1 MNISKLIFFPKST
14 DNTFD
19 SQSILNTLTK
29 SQFIISE
36 EHQPNHYLPGERFLS
51 LITFLGCSPN
61 INLFPVDGENH
72 CFISFMEPTEFP
84 SCVGYTKTA
93 NPKCPNCTKRIADWK
108 ISDWQL
114 PGGILPGENSPGK
127 LLPEKL
133 LPGKLLP
140 GEILP
145 GKLCTCDKCQVQTPY
160 TELNWKHECGFAR
173 CGFVVN
179 HIYPHEALPTDPLL
193 DLLKQAAG
201 FEWDYSYANN

>member
-1 MNISKLIFFPKST
+1 MNISKLIFSPKST
-14 DNTFD
+14 ENTFD
-19 SQSILNTLTK
+19 SKSLLNTLVE
-29 SQFIISE
+29 SQFVITE
-36 EHQPNHYLPGERFLS
+36 AQDTNHYLPGERFLS

-61 INLFPVDGENH
+61 INLFPVAGENH

-108 ISDWQL
+108 IPDWQL
-114 PGGILPGENSPGK
+114 PRRTLPGEILPGEI
-127 LLPEKL
+127 
-133 LPGKLLP
+133 LP

-179 HIYPHEALPTDPLL
+179 HIYPHEALPTDQLL
-193 DLLKQAAG
+193 DLLKQATG

>member
-1 MNISKLIFFPKST
+1 MNISKLIFSPKST

-19 SQSILNTLTK
+19 SQSLLNTLIE
-29 SQFIISE
+29 SQFVITE
-36 EHQPNHYLPGERFLS
+36 AQDTNHYLPGERFLS

-61 INLFPVDGENH
+61 VNLFPVDGENH
-72 CFISFMEPTEFP
+72 CFISFIEPTEFP

-114 PGGILPGENSPGK
+114 PG
-127 LLPEKL
+127 
-133 LPGKLLP
+133 
-140 GEILP
+140 EILP
-145 GKLCTCDKCQVQTPY
+145 GKLCYCDKCQVQTPY

-179 HIYPHEALPTDPLL
+179 HIYPHEALPTDQLL

>member
-1 MNISKLIFFPKST
+1 MILPTKFNMNISKLIFSPKST

-19 SQSILNTLTK
+19 SQSLLNTLIE
-29 SQFIISE
+29 SQFVITE
-36 EHQPNHYLPGERFLS
+36 AQDTNHYLPGERFLS

-61 INLFPVDGENH
+61 VNLFPVDGENH
-72 CFISFMEPTEFP
+72 CFISFIEPTEFP
-84 SCVGYTKTA
+84 RCVGYTKTA
-93 NPKCPNCTKRIADWK
+93 NPKCPNCTTRIADWK

-114 PGGILPGENSPGK
+114 PG
-127 LLPEKL
+127 
-133 LPGKLLP
+133 
-140 GEILP
+140 EILP
-145 GKLCTCDKCQVQTPY
+145 GKLCYCDKCQVQTPY

-179 HIYPHEALPTDPLL
+179 HIYPHEALPTDQLL

>member
-1 MNISKLIFFPKST
+1 MILPTKFNMNISKLIFSPKST

-19 SQSILNTLTK
+19 SQSLLNTLIE
-29 SQFIISE
+29 SQFVITE
-36 EHQPNHYLPGERFLS
+36 AQDTNHYLPGERFLS

-61 INLFPVDGENH
+61 VNLFPVDGENH
-72 CFISFMEPTEFP
+72 CFISFIEPTEFP

-114 PGGILPGENSPGK
+114 PG
-127 LLPEKL
+127 
-133 LPGKLLP
+133 
-140 GEILP
+140 EILP
-145 GKLCTCDKCQVQTPY
+145 GKLCYCDKCQVQTPY

-179 HIYPHEALPTDPLL
+179 HIYPHEALPTDQLL

>member
-1 MNISKLIFFPKST
+1 MILPTKFNMNISKLIFSPKST

-19 SQSILNTLTK
+19 SQSLLNTLIE
-29 SQFIISE
+29 SQFVITE
-36 EHQPNHYLPGERFLS
+36 AQDTNHYLPGERFLS

-61 INLFPVDGENH
+61 VNLFPVDGENH
-72 CFISFMEPTEFP
+72 CFISFIEPTEFP

-93 NPKCPNCTKRIADWK
+93 NPKCPNCTTRIADWK

-114 PGGILPGENSPGK
+114 PG
-127 LLPEKL
+127 
-133 LPGKLLP
+133 
-140 GEILP
+140 EILP
-145 GKLCTCDKCQVQTPY
+145 GKLCYCDKCQVQTPY

-179 HIYPHEALPTDPLL
+179 HIYPHEALPTDQLL